1 MSETSKV
8 HKEKSP
14 KSLGFA
20 IVTISTSRY
29 QESTA
34 SRHVSDESGDLMAK
48 ILQEHGY
55 TVVSR
60 ELISDD
66 KTMIR
71 ETVRKVLKSP
81 KINVIVTSGG
91 TGITPSDVTMEAVE
105 PLLEKVLPGF
115 GEIFR
120 WLSYESIGSAA
131 VMTRAIAG
139 VTGGKAIF
147 CLPGSPQAVK
157 LCLEKLI
164 LPEAG
169 HIILHARGT

>member
-14 KSLGFA
+14 KNLGFA

-29 QESTA
+29 QESKA
-34 SRHVSDESGDLMAK
+34 GRHVSDESGDLMAK
-48 ILQEHGY
+48 MLQERGHI
-55 TVVSR
+55 VVSR

-71 ETVRKVLKSP
+71 ETVREALKFQE
-81 KINVIVTSGG
+81 INVIVTSGG

-139 VTGGKAIF
+139 VTRGKAIF